1 MKLNLRTHE
10 VVLIRKILYDR
21 VEDLNAQGENPKYIQ
36 KILLLGKRIMRQEE
50 AERRKNERKR
60 LRNRT

>member
-21 VEDLNAQGENPKYIQ
+21 VEDLKAQGENPKYIQ
-36 KILLLGKRIMRQEE
+36 KILLFGKRIMRQEE

>member
-36 KILLLGKRIMRQEE
+36 KILLLGKRIMRQVET
-50 AERRKNERKR
+50 ERRKNEKR
-60 LRNRT
+60 LRNRS

>member
-60 LRNRT
+60 LCNRT